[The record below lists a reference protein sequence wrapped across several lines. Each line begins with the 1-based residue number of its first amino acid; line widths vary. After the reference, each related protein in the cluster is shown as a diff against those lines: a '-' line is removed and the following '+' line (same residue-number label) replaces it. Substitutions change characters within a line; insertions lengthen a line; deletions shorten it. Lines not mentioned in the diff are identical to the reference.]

1 MKSGSQGIC
10 EPLFRLFFDMHQ
22 EETSIYDLAGGEE
35 AFFRLVKRFYEGV
48 ATDPVLSPMYPED
61 LTQSIHYTALFLV
74 QFCGGPTTYSNEKG
88 HPRLRMRHL
97 PFAIG
102 QKERDAWV
110 FHMKNA
116 VESEIENPAVREYLN
131 QYFER
136 TATFLM
142 NKAE

>member
-1 MKSGSQGIC
+1 MNS
-10 EPLFRLFFDMHQ
+10 
-22 EETSIYDLAGGEE
+22 EENNVYELAGGEE

-48 ATDPVLSPMYPED
+48 ETDPVLRPLYPAD
-61 LTQSIHYTALFLV
+61 LTPSIHYTALFLI
-74 QFCGGPTTYSNEKG
+74 QYCGGPGTYSAQKG
-88 HPRLRMRHL
+88 HPRLRMRHM

-116 VESEIENPAVREYLN
+116 VQSEIENPAVRDYLN

-142 NKAE
+142 NRSE